1 MIQKSTRYLRLLPA
15 VSLFTLSLLLSGCSS
30 GNSER
35 KLADAADA
43 INAAI
48 EQDLSLDR
56 YEFKISAGTYLNVT
70 QYELQTTAYICVSE
84 DGGRNYYVAG
94 IPSDKTSSFTVE
106 HKIIGDSHYHRIF
119 DKNKGEYH
127 IPADLTSQSAAQ
139 TEPPVNGWMLESS
152 GDQKGNES
160 YKGRLWIYNHRISPE
175 DFTEV
180 SRKKEDGKTVITLIR
195 STEQPGYLPL
205 PLQLVRD
212 ERLKWHEQELESP
225 PYTDGNRKYTAE
237 TLEAA
242 IDSTGRLLTIEYK
255 LTYETA
261 DGTPITTLEDSEI
274 NSMTKYNYVNLK
286 RFNDASITIPE

>member
-48 EQDLSLDR
+48 EQDLSMDS
-56 YEFKISAGTYLNVT
+56 YEFTISDGTYLNDT
-70 QYELQTTAYICVSE
+70 KYELQTTAYICVSE

-175 DFTEV
+175 DSQKYPEK
-180 SRKKEDGKTVITLIR
+180 RKTAKP
-195 STEQPGYLPL
+195 SLPL
-205 PLQLVRD
+205 YAARN
-212 ERLKWHEQELESP
+212 SP
-225 PYTDGNRKYTAE
+225 
-237 TLEAA
+237 A
-242 IDSTGRLLTIEYK
+242 IFLF
-255 LTYETA
+255 
-261 DGTPITTLEDSEI
+261 P
-274 NSMTKYNYVNLK
+274 
-286 RFNDASITIPE
+286 FN